1 MATGSPGT
9 NGVWLY
15 GEDDSEATFSAL
27 LNKAGTTVNTQL
39 GADRTRLTSLEG
51 TRPGTVGQ
59 PFRQAAGTIAN
70 SNTGG
75 GAASGWFFTTAT
87 TVTFPSGRFNA
98 VPIVQAN
105 MVAGVV
111 TTTYILT
118 ASTTGFTFGVA
129 RLGDYA
135 GGLPVNWNAVQ
146 MTATTGNG

>member
-59 PFRQAAGTIAN
+59 PFRQAAGVAAN
-70 SNTGG
+70 SNSAVGVN
-75 GAASGWFFTTAT
+75 SGWYITTVV
-87 TVTFPSGRFNA
+87 TVTFPSGRFNVA
-98 VPIVQAN
+98 PIVHADVVFGGITATSIQ
-105 MVAGVV
+105 GVS
-111 TTTYILT
+111 
-118 ASTTGFTFGVA
+118 STNFAFQVA
-129 RLGDYA
+129 RIGDYA
-135 GGLPVNWNAVQ
+135 GGQPVSWSAIQ
-146 MTATTGNG
+146 MTSTTGAG